1 MSRRSETNAEFLRAR
16 QHEADHNVPGL
27 IGDLASEQPLVR
39 SHVARVLARFGST
52 EAAPHIAK
60 LANDP
65 VKTVRLAALVALG
78 ELKASGATQIL
89 LKGLDDPVPIVR
101 MGAADG
107 LADLRDRSAIPKLR
121 EVLSTDRD
129 REVRFCVAYT
139 LVKLADNEVVTD
151 LPGVLRAMPWRMRLS
166 SEWKELKRVG
176 DSHEIPQSSATTRS

>member
-1 MSRRSETNAEFLRAR
+1 M
-16 QHEADHNVPGL
+16 

-60 LANDP
+60 LAEDP

-78 ELKASGATQIL
+78 ELRPSGVTHIL
-89 LKGLDDPVPIVR
+89 LKGLEDPVPIVR

-107 LADLRDRSAIPKLR
+107 LADLGDPLVIPKLR

-129 REVRFCVAYT
+129 REVRFCLAYT
-139 LVKLADNEVVTD
+139 LVKLGDHEVVKD
-151 LPGVLRAMPWRMRLS
+151 LPQVLRAMPWRMRLS
-166 SEWKELKRVG
+166 SEWKELKRVAESG
-176 DSHEIPQSSATTRS
+176 EGH